1 MIASALG
8 HYLKRY
14 LRVGLINRL
23 ISYALVNLAA
33 YMLLLSVVI
42 LSDASL
48 LVFHLPFF
56 CTLSLLPFFLLV
68 GTERTTLR
76 RVVRS
81 IDEHCLVESYLH
93 TPSSEHRSLMRRRV
107 AQFLERG
114 KRVNPFPLRLFKGNL
129 YLIGV
134 CLLLFALLQ
143 GISFAVLDDFSLS
156 LAPRKIKEKLT
167 ERAAAEEAVGELP
180 ADDSGNA
187 ASSEGEALRPA
198 SGGKT
203 GEQRIGK
210 TAEEE
215 ALEKLLG
222 DEPLPAKE
230 RIRRLGPEDL
240 QQRSEPA
247 SERGD
252 TDGRLRVPGSESDTR
267 AEDASAIAG
276 EEDSQASGEGSGAEA
291 GSDQVGRTFRES
303 PIREYTT
310 VAQPQSAEGT
320 RELSPST
327 NLGDRRSPDPVSA
340 LISDFQR
347 IDYLNITFDPL
358 FDAIRE
364 SYLRLID
371 ERF

>member
-1 MIASALG
+1 MIAFALD

-14 LRVGLINRL
+14 LRIRLINRL
-23 ISYALVNLAA
+23 ISYALVSLAA

-76 RVVRS
+76 LVVRS
-81 IDEHCLVESYLH
+81 IDEHCLVESYLQ
-93 TPSSEHRSLMRRRV
+93 TPSSEHRSFMRERV
-107 AQFLERG
+107 AHFLERG
-114 KRVNPFPLRLFKGNL
+114 KRADPFPLRLFRGNL

-134 CLLLFALLQ
+134 CLLLFVLLQ
-143 GISFAVLDDFSLS
+143 GISFVVLEDFSLS
-156 LAPRKIKEKLT
+156 LTPRKIKDKLT
-167 ERAAAEEAVGELP
+167 ERTAAEEAVGELP
-180 ADDSGNA
+180 AGDSENA
-187 ASSEGEALRPA
+187 ASSEGEAPRSA
-198 SGGKT
+198 SGGDT

-215 ALEKLLG
+215 ALEEILG

-230 RIRRLGPEDL
+230 SIRSLGPEDL
-240 QQRSEPA
+240 RRQSE
-247 SERGD
+247 SETGRGD
-252 TDGRLRVPGSESDTR
+252 TDRQLRIPGSESGTD
-267 AEDASAIAG
+267 AAGASAIAG
-276 EEDSQASGEGSGAEA
+276 EEDSEASGEGSGAEA
-291 GSDQVGRTFRES
+291 GSNEVGRTFRES

-310 VAQPQSAEGT
+310 VAQPQSAEGS

-327 NLGDRRSPDPVSA
+327 NVFDRRSPDPVST

-358 FDAIRE
+358 FDVIRE
-364 SYLRLID
+364 RYLTLID